1 MPKVVAIVE
10 ARMGSSRLPGK
21 VLSDIFGKPALERL
35 IARLRLSKR
44 IDEIIVATT
53 NSSKDDKL
61 VAWLEGQE
69 INFFRGSEQDVLQR
83 VVDTSREANADVIVE
98 INGDCILTDYE
109 IIDEAIENF
118 NKHNYDVVTNCGSI
132 LSYPMGAYA
141 QVFRSKDLEWVA
153 KNISDSAVR
162 EHVSLFFYEN
172 PDKYKIHDLVAP
184 EEIRFP
190 AWRLQLDYQEDL
202 KFLNAVYQRLYPIY
216 GDAFTLYDIKDLL
229 HKEPE
234 LLDINK
240 HCVENAP
247 R

>member
-98 INGDCILTDYE
+98 INGDCILTFVDYP
-109 IIDEAIENF
+109 
-118 NKHNYDVVTNCGSI
+118 SI
-132 LSYPMGAYA
+132 
-141 QVFRSKDLEWVA
+141 
-153 KNISDSAVR
+153 
-162 EHVSLFFYEN
+162 
-172 PDKYKIHDLVAP
+172 
-184 EEIRFP
+184 
-190 AWRLQLDYQEDL
+190 
-202 KFLNAVYQRLYPIY
+202 
-216 GDAFTLYDIKDLL
+216 
-229 HKEPE
+229 
-234 LLDINK
+234 
-240 HCVENAP
+240 
-247 R
+247 